1 MGYIQNNEEGIPT
14 PYFPIQDGENFDYIA
29 MPNAIDTRF
38 QLGTKGDFAPSG
50 KQTMDIVG
58 KMNGAMTAMRF
69 IREIQQ
75 TIADD
80 PSIVGIPGLMQ
91 KLTQTG
97 TSTIM
102 DLASYFA
109 DKGIIDSDGYN
120 RTVNRLR
127 II

>member
-1 MGYIQNNEEGIPT
+1 
-14 PYFPIQDGENFDYIA
+14 

-120 RTVNRLR
+120 RTVNRLQNSS
-127 II
+127 IS